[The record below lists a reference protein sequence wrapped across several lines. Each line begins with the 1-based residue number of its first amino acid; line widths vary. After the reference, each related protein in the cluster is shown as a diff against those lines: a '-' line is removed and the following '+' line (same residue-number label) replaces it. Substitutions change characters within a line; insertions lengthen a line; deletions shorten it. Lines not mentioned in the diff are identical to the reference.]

1 MGRRGSNLS
10 HLLKENRSCLPL
22 ALSGK
27 ILCVLSAFH
36 SLSGMGFLTWA
47 AAGIRMEPGAA
58 WDCSPGCSQGSCRA
72 GGSDPRL
79 SPAEGQPK
87 TCARQSGLIF
97 LPQQWQLVS
106 PLCLPLPRLT
116 TSLRLRCQPNGKNPQ
131 SLWGTTSQGR
141 PFWDLDLGLHCW
153 CLLESRPTPVSH
165 VLSEHLKPCTISRTG
180 FHSDFTDIPAGLFV
194 VPSPNKMILL
204 LPTVGFYSPGTQQIA
219 VVIAARWR
227 NPDEGRSGLLI

>member
-1 MGRRGSNLS
+1 
-10 HLLKENRSCLPL
+10 
-22 ALSGK
+22 
-27 ILCVLSAFH
+27 
-36 SLSGMGFLTWA
+36 
-47 AAGIRMEPGAA
+47 ME
-58 WDCSPGCSQGSCRA
+58 
-72 GGSDPRL
+72 
-79 SPAEGQPK
+79 
-87 TCARQSGLIF
+87 
-97 LPQQWQLVS
+97 
-106 PLCLPLPRLT
+106 
-116 TSLRLRCQPNGKNPQ
+116 NPQ

-165 VLSEHLKPCTISRTG
+165 VLWEHLKPCAISRTG

-204 LPTVGFYSPGTQQIA
+204 LSTVGFYSPGTQQIA

>member
-27 ILCVLSAFH
+27 ILCILSAFD

-47 AAGIRMEPGAA
+47 AAGIRMEPGTA

-72 GGSDPRL
+72 GGSDPHL

-87 TCARQSGLIF
+87 TRARQSGLIF
-97 LPQQWQLVS
+97 LPQQRQLVS

-116 TSLRLRCQPNGKNPQ
+116 TSLRLRCQPNGKSSKSVGNNQPRKTLLGSRFGT
-131 SLWGTTSQGR
+131 SLLV
-141 PFWDLDLGLHCW
+141 PA
-153 CLLESRPTPVSH
+153 EEPTN
-165 VLSEHLKPCTISRTG
+165 TG
-180 FHSDFTDIPAGLFV
+180 FPCPIGAS
-194 VPSPNKMILL
+194 
-204 LPTVGFYSPGTQQIA
+204 
-219 VVIAARWR
+219 
-227 NPDEGRSGLLI
+227 